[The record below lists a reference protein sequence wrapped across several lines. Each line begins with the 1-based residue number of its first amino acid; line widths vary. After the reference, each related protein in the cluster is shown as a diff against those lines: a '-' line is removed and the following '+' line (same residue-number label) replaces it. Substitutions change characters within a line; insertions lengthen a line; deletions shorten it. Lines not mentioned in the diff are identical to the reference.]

1 MRARVVSLSAIVCM
15 LAVAVGWATP
25 LKDEFNRPNGAVG
38 HGWTTQTDGTI
49 TVQIVDN
56 EVLVTGTQAV
66 DWARSGISRPFSNE
80 TRISMD
86 FRADDAFGIHL
97 RLNSVGSDAYVEIYA
112 WAGGSF
118 SYVASAE
125 SAAWPGWT
133 AIPNST
139 MVAGKYNT
147 LTLEQNG
154 QDFTA
159 TLNGKAISTFTHPTF
174 GKISRVL
181 ISADSA
187 AGTKGSIHVDNV
199 LIGTISAGLA
209 DDPSPAED
217 TTDVPRDVVLGW
229 RPGLYASTHDVY
241 LGTTFDDVN
250 SAGLASPASLLVS
263 RTQTASTYAVA
274 SPLDLGRTYYWRV
287 DETNAAPDSSVYKG
301 SVWSFTTEP
310 YSYPVKPTRAIASSS
325 FNATMGPE
333 KTIDGSGLN
342 SLDQHGTTAS
352 DMWLSKKNQSPIWIQ
367 YEFDQ
372 VYKLDQMWV
381 WNSNQEVEPISSFG
395 ALDVTIETST
405 DGVTWAVLPGVD
417 GFNQATGLPDYEH
430 NTTIDFSGVLAKY
443 VRLTIGLNWAFGTKQ
458 AGLAEVRFFYVPVK
472 AFRPAPAAGATD
484 VALDGRLNWR
494 PGRLAAKHQVYLG
507 TDPNPTNLIQTT
519 TVHSLDLGPL
529 GLQYGKTYTW
539 RVDEVNDTAIWPGD
553 VWSFTT
559 PGYAVVDDFEAYD
572 DLCNRVFF
580 SWQDGF
586 GYSASPDC
594 GVAGSPGNGSGS
606 TVGNINP
613 PFAEQTITHSGG
625 KSMPMWYDNTKAP
638 FYSETQREWP
648 TGQAWTTGGVGTLN
662 LWVQGEATSFLET
675 APGTVV
681 MNGTGTDI
689 WDASDQFRFV
699 YKALKGNGSIVAR
712 VEGVGNTNEWAKAG
726 VMIRESTAAGSTH
739 AFVAVTPV
747 ATHGI
752 SYQRRVDT
760 NMATNQATDVAST
773 PVPQWVKLTRTGNAF
788 TAQYSSDGSTWT
800 DIKVTPALS
809 ITMSTDA
816 LIGLAVTSHQAGA
829 VCGGKFSNVS
839 TTGGVS
845 GAWQMAE
852 VGTSQV
858 SGNTPETS
866 YVAVA
871 DSAGKTAV
879 VSNPDK
885 TLIATGNWEQWVI
898 PLSQFTSAGVNLGSV
913 KRVIIG
919 VGDRGAPK
927 AGSSGKLYIDDIRL
941 RP

>member
-1 MRARVVSLSAIVCM
+1 MENRVV
-15 LAVAVGWATP
+15 WAM
-25 LKDEFNRPNGAVG
+25 AA
-38 HGWTTQTDGTI
+38 
-49 TVQIVDN
+49 
-56 EVLVTGTQAV
+56 LVTGFMASGPSHAQQMTNLIPNGSFETGAMTPWGSYGALATFTVVNECAGAAV
-66 DWARSGISRPFSNE
+66 PEGPIAGTYCLNVKVSGAGTNRWDAAVQPALASPPGAIFQKGKKYTLSLFLKSKTGTAQVFLAPELNQDPYTGYGVLAVTMTDKWVEYHTTTPAMPADVNPAHLTIQVAYSAQEFW
-80 TRISMD
+80 I
-86 FRADDAFGIHL
+86 DDAKWYEG
-97 RLNSVGSDAYVEIYA
+97 DYVPTVLGPILT
-112 WAGGSF
+112 
-118 SYVASAE
+118 AS
-125 SAAWPGWT
+125 
-133 AIPNST
+133 
-139 MVAGKYNT
+139 
-147 LTLEQNG
+147 
-154 QDFTA
+154 
-159 TLNGKAISTFTHPTF
+159 
-174 GKISRVL
+174 R
-181 ISADSA
+181 
-187 AGTKGSIHVDNV
+187 
-199 LIGTISAGLA
+199 
-209 DDPSPAED
+209 PSPAWGD
-217 TTDVPRDVVLGW
+217 VDVPRDTALSW
-229 RPGLYASTHDVY
+229 TPGPFANTHDVY
-241 LGTTFDDVN
+241 LGGTFDDVN
-250 SAGLASPASLLVS
+250 NASSASPASLLVG
-263 RTQTASTYAVA
+263 RGQTAATYATA
-274 SPLDLGRTYYWRV
+274 GLLDFRQTYCWRV
-287 DETNAAPDSSVYKG
+287 DEINAPPDSSIHKG
-301 SVWSFTTEP
+301 RVWSFTTEP
-310 YSYPVKPTRAIASSS
+310 YSYPVRPAKATASSS
-325 FNATMGPE
+325 FNATTGPE

-342 SLDQHGTTAS
+342 SLDQHGTTTS

-553 VWSFTT
+553 VWTFTT

-613 PFAEQTITHSGG
+613 PFAEQTITYSGG

-681 MNGTGTDI
+681 MNGTGTDV

-788 TAQYSSDGSTWT
+788 TAQYSSDGTTWT

-871 DSAGKTAV
+871 DSAGKTAAV
-879 VSNPDK
+879 NNPDK

-919 VGDRGAPK
+919 VGDRGVPR

-941 RP
+941 QP

>member
-1 MRARVVSLSAIVCM
+1 M
-15 LAVAVGWATP
+15 LAVAVSWATP

-38 HGWTTQTDGTI
+38 HGWATQTDGSITI
-49 TVQIVDN
+49 QIVDN
-56 EVLVTGTQAV
+56 EVLIAGTQGT
-66 DWARSGISRPFSNE
+66 DWVRCGISRPISNE
-80 TRISMD
+80 TKVSFD
-86 FRADDAFGIHL
+86 FKADDGFNVHARVDSAG
-97 RLNSVGSDAYVEIYA
+97 NAAYVELYTWPGGTIGYA
-112 WAGGSF
+112 TSTDGS
-118 SYVASAE
+118 
-125 SAAWPGWT
+125 WPGWVPIAGADT
-133 AIPNST
+133 
-139 MVAGKYNT
+139 VAGQYNT
-147 LTLEQNG
+147 LMLEQDG
-154 QDFTA
+154 KVFTV
-159 TLNGKAISTFTHPTF
+159 TLNGKVVGTITNAGFST
-174 GKISRVL
+174 IESVL
-181 ISADSA
+181 LSSDAA
-187 AGTKGSIHVDNV
+187 AGTTGSLHIDNV

-217 TTDVPRDVVLGW
+217 STDVPRDVVLGW
-229 RPGLYASTHDVY
+229 KPGLYANTHDVY

-250 SAGLASPASLLVS
+250 GAGPASPASLLVS
-263 RTQTASTYAVA
+263 RAQTASTYAVA
-274 SPLDLGRTYYWRV
+274 SPLDLGRAYYWRV
-287 DETNAAPDSSVYKG
+287 DETNAAPDRSVYKG

-310 YSYPVKPTRAIASSS
+310 YSYPVRPTKATASGS
-325 FNATMGPE
+325 FNSTMGPE

-372 VYKLDQMWV
+372 VYKLDRMWV
-381 WNSNQEVEPISSFG
+381 WNANQEVEPISGFG

-405 DGVTWAVLPGVD
+405 DGTTWTALADVP
-417 GFNQATGLPDYEH
+417 GFNDATGEPNYVY
-430 NTTIDFSGVLAKY
+430 NTIVDFGGVSARY
-443 VRLTIGLNWAFGTKQ
+443 VKLTINMNWAFGTKQ
-458 AGLAEVRFFYVPVK
+458 AGLSEVRFFYVPVK

-484 VALDGRLNWR
+484 VALDARLNWR
-494 PGRLAAKHQVYLG
+494 PGRLAATHQVYLG
-507 TDPNPTNLIQTT
+507 TDPNSTNLINTT
-519 TVHSLDLGPL
+519 TAHSLDLGPL
-529 GLQYGKTYTW
+529 SLKYGQTYSW
-539 RVDEVNDTAIWPGD
+539 RVDEVNDAASPGLWQGD

-572 DLCNRVFF
+572 DVCKRVFF

-613 PFAEQTITHSGG
+613 PFAEQSITHSGG

-648 TGQAWTTGGVGTLN
+648 TGQAWTTGGVNTLT

-699 YKALKGNGSIVAR
+699 YKTLKGNGSVVAR
-712 VEGVGNTNEWAKAG
+712 VEGVGNTHEWAKAG

-739 AFVAVTPV
+739 AFVAVTPA

-760 NMATNQATDVAST
+760 NVATNQATDVADA

-788 TAQYSSDGSTWT
+788 TAQYSSNGTAWT
-800 DIKVTPALS
+800 DIKVTPAVS
-809 ITMSTDA
+809 IAMANDA
-816 LIGLAVTSHQAGA
+816 LIGLAVTSHAAGL
-829 VCGGKFSNVS
+829 VCGAKFSNVS

-845 GAWQMAE
+845 GAWQVAD

-871 DSAGKTAV
+871 DSAGKMAV

-913 KRVIIG
+913 KKMIIG
-919 VGDRGAPK
+919 VGDRSAPK

-941 RP
+941 KP